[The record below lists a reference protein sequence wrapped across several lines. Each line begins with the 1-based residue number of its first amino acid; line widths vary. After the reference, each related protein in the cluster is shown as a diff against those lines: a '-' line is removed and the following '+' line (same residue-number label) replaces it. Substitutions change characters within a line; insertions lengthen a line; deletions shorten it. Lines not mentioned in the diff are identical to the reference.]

1 MRFTVTNTNY
11 RQIIDL
17 IKYPIITD
25 KATRL
30 LELNQYTFATDI
42 KANKE
47 QIKDAIEYLFQVK
60 VIAVNTYHAPVKK
73 RRIGKFIGQKP
84 KYKRAII
91 TLESG
96 SSIDLFSES

>member
-1 MRFTVTNTNY
+1 MNNTNY

-30 LELNQYTFATDI
+30 LEINQYTFATDI

-47 QIKDAIEYLFQVK
+47 QIKLAIEYLFQVK
-60 VIAVNTYHAPVKK
+60 VIAVNTYHSPVKK
-73 RRIGKFIGQKP
+73 KRIGKFLGHKP
-84 KYKRAII
+84 KYKRAIVR
-91 TLESG
+91 LESG
-96 SSIDLFSES
+96 SSIDLFSEN

>member
-1 MRFTVTNTNY
+1 MNNTNY

-47 QIKDAIEYLFQVK
+47 QIKLAIEYLFPVK
-60 VIAVNTYHAPVKK
+60 VSAVNTYHSPVKK
-73 RRIGKFIGQKP
+73 KRIGKFIGNKP
-84 KYKRAII
+84 KYKRAVVS
-91 TLESG
+91 LESG

>member
-1 MRFTVTNTNY
+1 MTNTNY

-47 QIKDAIEYLFQVK
+47 QIKAAIEYLFQVK
-60 VIAVNTYHAPVKK
+60 VIAVNTYHSP
-73 RRIGKFIGQKP
+73 
-84 KYKRAII
+84 
-91 TLESG
+91 
-96 SSIDLFSES
+96 

>member
-1 MRFTVTNTNY
+1 VNNTNY

-30 LELNQYTFATDI
+30 LEINQYTFATDI
-42 KANKE
+42 KATKE
-47 QIKDAIEYLFQVK
+47 QIKLAVEYLFQVK
-60 VIAVNTYHAPVKK
+60 VTAVNTYHAPVKK
-73 RRIGKFIGQKP
+73 KRIGKYIGQKT

-91 TLESG
+91 SLESG
-96 SSIDLFSES
+96 SSIDLFSEN

>member
-1 MRFTVTNTNY
+1 MNNTNY

-42 KANKE
+42 KANKD
-47 QIKDAIEYLFQVK
+47 QIKTAIEYLFQVK
-60 VIAVNTYHAPVKK
+60 VSAVNTYQAPVKK
-73 RRIGKFIGQKP
+73 KRIGKFMGQKT

-96 SSIDLFSES
+96 NSIDQFSEN

>member
-1 MRFTVTNTNY
+1 MNNTNY

-30 LELNQYTFATDI
+30 LEINQYTFATDI

-47 QIKDAIEYLFQVK
+47 QIKLAIEYLFQVK
-60 VIAVNTYHAPVKK
+60 VIAVNTYHSPVKK
-73 RRIGKFIGQKP
+73 KRIGKFLGHKP
-84 KYKRAII
+84 KYKRAIAS
-91 TLESG
+91 LESG
-96 SSIDLFSES
+96 SSIDLFSEN

>member
-1 MRFTVTNTNY
+1 MNNTNY

-47 QIKDAIEYLFQVK
+47 QIKSAIEYLFQVK
-60 VIAVNTYHAPVKK
+60 VTAVNTYHAPIKKK
-73 RRIGKFIGQKP
+73 RVGRFMGRKS

-96 SSIDLFSES
+96 NSIDLFSEN

>member
-1 MRFTVTNTNY
+1 MNNTNH
-11 RQIIDL
+11 REIIDL

-47 QIKDAIEYLFQVK
+47 QIKLAIEYLFPVK
-60 VIAVNTYHAPVKK
+60 VSAVNTYHAPIKK
-73 RRIGKFIGQKP
+73 KRIGKFIGNKP
-84 KYKRAII
+84 KYKRAVIS
-91 TLESG
+91 LEAG